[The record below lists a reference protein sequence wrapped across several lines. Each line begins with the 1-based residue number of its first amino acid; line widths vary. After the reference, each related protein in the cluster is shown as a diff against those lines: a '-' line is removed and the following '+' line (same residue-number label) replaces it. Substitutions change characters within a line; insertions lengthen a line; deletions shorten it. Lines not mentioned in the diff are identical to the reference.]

1 MSNMPQ
7 QLDEQFWN
15 ERYLT
20 HNTGWDIGYIS
31 TPLQQYLAQ
40 YHNKHASILIPGC
53 GNAYEAAYLLQ
64 SGFTQVTVVDI
75 SQYAIDAITRRLQP
89 YVDNALTV
97 VHADFFDLSGQYDLI
112 VEQTFFCALH
122 PSLRQQYAVHMHE
135 LLKPGG
141 KLMGLFF
148 NRTFDVSPP
157 FGGSIAVYQN
167 LFEPLFKIKKMEPC
181 YNSIAARAHTE
192 LFVVLQK

>member
-1 MSNMPQ
+1 MSNIPP

-15 ERYLT
+15 QRYLT
-20 HNTGWDIGYIS
+20 QNTGWDIGHIS
-31 TPLQQYLAQ
+31 TPLQQYFAQ
-40 YHNKHASILIPGC
+40 YSNKDASILIPGC

-75 SQYAIDAITRRLQP
+75 SQYAIDAVTRRLHP
-89 YVDNALTV
+89 YMGNALTV

-122 PSLRQQYAVHMHE
+122 PSLRKQYAMHMHR

-141 KLMGLFF
+141 KLMGLYF
-148 NRTFDVSPP
+148 NRPFEVSPP
-157 FGGSIAVYQN
+157 FGGSIAIYQS
-167 LFEPLFKIKKMEPC
+167 LFEPLFTIKKMEPC
-181 YNSIAARAHTE
+181 YNSIAARANTE